1 MSNNLV
7 VILGPTASGKTKFA
21 TYLASKL
28 NGEIISA
35 DSRQVYRGMNIGT
48 GKDLEDYI
56 VNDEKII
63 YHLIDIVDPKEEFNL
78 FQFQHCF
85 FKSFQEISDKKKL
98 PFLVGGS
105 GLYLAAILQNYNL
118 NKANFN
124 DDDLVNL
131 DTEELR
137 RILFSLTSNL
147 HNTTDL
153 IDKERIIKAINVAR
167 SNLSLSQNIVKP
179 EINPIVFGINIE
191 RALLK
196 KKITERLKHRLNNG
210 MIEEVKELLTTGVGH
225 DKLKFFGLEYKF
237 ISLFLQN
244 QLNYNDMFQKL
255 NSAIYAFAKR
265 QMTWFRKMEKEG
277 IKINWIE
284 GNDFDKA
291 KNLIETSFHND
302 D

>member
-131 DTEELR
+131 DTEELK

-210 MIEEVKELLTTGVGH
+210 MIEEVKELLTTGVSH

>member
-124 DDDLVNL
+124 DDDLINL
-131 DTEELR
+131 DTEELK

-196 KKITERLKHRLNNG
+196 KKITERLKHRINNG
-210 MIEEVKELLTTGVGH
+210 MIEEVKELLTTGVSH

-265 QMTWFRKMEKEG
+265 QMTWFRKMEKAG

-291 KNLIETSFHND
+291 NNLIETSFHND

>member
-131 DTEELR
+131 DTEELK

-167 SNLSLSQNIVKP
+167 SNLSLSQNTVKS

-210 MIEEVKELLTTGVGH
+210 MIEEVKELLTTGVSH

-265 QMTWFRKMEKEG
+265 QMTWFRKMEKAG

-291 KNLIETSFHND
+291 NNLIETSFHND